1 MSTLLDSSL
10 YYVVAPPGIAKCLF
24 LKRFFA
30 SFYVHCIM
38 PIRLSGRRGRSYG
51 GLFVFVNRPV
61 RVIFYS
67 LILSTLSISAYPAN
81 AASPSPVPERAI
93 VPTKVLRLSVN
104 DALGLFIGQNLDV
117 LIAKYGIEYT
127 KGQEVT
133 ARLFPNPLVSVGTLS
148 SYTQGRTL
156 ANSGQLFTQAS
167 QLFELAGKRG
177 YRIESAGFG
186 TQSAEAAFEDAV
198 RQLGFTVKDTYYRIQ
213 LAQRR
218 LILAEENRDRFSRI
232 LDINTIRFKKGY
244 IAEVDLIRIRLQMVD
259 FQSQVIQSLQEAES
273 ARGDLR
279 QLLRLSPKTA
289 LELTTELD
297 FRRIDPDIE
306 KLRVA
311 ALDVRPDIRAKRYTF
326 SQRESDLKLAKAYR
340 IPDVTIGAG
349 YAVQGRQGP
358 DNPGQVALNAG
369 IPLPLFNRNQGGI
382 HQAEASL
389 QTAEADLNKTVN
401 LVENEVEVAYRNLL
415 QSRRL
420 VEAYVGGVLED
431 ARSTFTIVERAYER
445 GGATILDL
453 LDAARTSRTI
463 QQNYIEALFNYQH
476 NLFQLESAVGQE
488 ISS

>member
-1 MSTLLDSSL
+1 
-10 YYVVAPPGIAKCLF
+10 V
-24 LKRFFA
+24 FA
-30 SFYVHCIM
+30 DRQL
-38 PIRLSGRRGRSYG
+38 RLICHIIVLS
-51 GLFVFVNRPV
+51 
-61 RVIFYS
+61 
-67 LILSTLSISAYPAN
+67 ILSLSAYPSG
-81 AASPSPVPERAI
+81 AASPSPAPEQAT
-93 VPTKVLRLSVN
+93 VASKALRLSVN
-104 DALGLFIGQNLDV
+104 EALGLFLSQNLDV
-117 LIAKYGIEYT
+117 LIAKYGIEHT

-156 ANSGQLFTQAS
+156 SNSGQLFTQVS

-177 YRIESAGFG
+177 YRIESAGYG

-218 LILAEENRDRFSRI
+218 LVLAEENRERFSRI
-232 LDINTIRFKKGY
+232 LAINTIRFNKGY

-259 FQSQVIQSLQEAES
+259 FYSQVIRSLQEAES
-273 ARGDLR
+273 AKGDLR
-279 QLLRLSPKTA
+279 QLLRLSPKTV
-289 LELTTELD
+289 LELTTELG

-306 KLRVA
+306 KLRVT
-311 ALDVRPDIRAKRYTF
+311 ALDARPDIRAKRYTF
-326 SQRESDLKLAKAYR
+326 SQRESDLKLAKSYR

-349 YAVQGRQGP
+349 YAIQGARGP
-358 DNPGQVALNAG
+358 DNPGQVALSAG

-382 HQAEASL
+382 LQAEVSL
-389 QTAEADLNKTVN
+389 QSAEADLDKTTN

-420 VEAYVGGVLED
+420 VEAYFGEVLED

-445 GGATILDL
+445 GGATIIDL

-488 ISS
+488 IGS

>member
-1 MSTLLDSSL
+1 MLPDR
-10 YYVVAPPGIAKCLF
+10 
-24 LKRFFA
+24 RF
-30 SFYVHCIM
+30 
-38 PIRLSGRRGRSYG
+38 
-51 GLFVFVNRPV
+51 
-61 RVIFYS
+61 S
-67 LILSTLSISAYPAN
+67 LICFLSMISVLGISESLAG
-81 AASPSPVPERAI
+81 AASPSSMSEQTTAPQKAI
-93 VPTKVLRLSVN
+93 RLSVN
-104 DALGLFIGQNLDV
+104 DALALFINQNLDV
-117 LIAKYGIEYT
+117 LIAKYGIEYS
-127 KGQEVT
+127 KGQQIT
-133 ARLFPNPLVSVGTLS
+133 AGLFPNPVASVGTLS
-148 SYTQGRTL
+148 AYTQGRTL
-156 ANSGQLFTQAS
+156 ANSGQLFSQVS

-218 LILAEENRDRFSRI
+218 LVLAEENRDRFSRI

-279 QLLRLSPKTA
+279 QLLRLSPKTM

-306 KLRVA
+306 RLRVA

-349 YAVQGRQGP
+349 YAVQGSKGP
-358 DNPGQVALNAG
+358 DNPGQVALNAS
-369 IPLPLFNRNQGGI
+369 IPLTLFNRNQGGI
-382 HQAEASL
+382 RQAEVSL
-389 QTAEADLNKTVN
+389 QAAEADLNKTVN

-453 LDAARTSRTI
+453 LDAARTSRMI

-476 NLFQLESAVGQE
+476 QLFQLESAVGQE
-488 ISS
+488 IIS

>member
-1 MSTLLDSSL
+1 VFVD
-10 YYVVAPPGIAKCLF
+10 
-24 LKRFFA
+24 R
-30 SFYVHCIM
+30 
-38 PIRLSGRRGRSYG
+38 RLS
-51 GLFVFVNRPV
+51 
-61 RVIFYS
+61 
-67 LILSTLSISAYPAN
+67 LICFMIVLSVLSVSAYPSSAT
-81 AASPSPVPERAI
+81 SPSPAAEQTTVTSKA
-93 VPTKVLRLSVN
+93 LRLSVN
-104 DALGLFIGQNLDV
+104 DALGLFLNQNLDV

-133 ARLFPNPLVSVGTLS
+133 ARLFPNPYLSVGTLS

-156 ANSGQLFTQAS
+156 SNSGQLFSQVA

-186 TQSAEAAFEDAV
+186 TQSAEAAFENAV

-218 LILAEENRDRFSRI
+218 LVLAEENRERFSRI
-232 LDINTIRFKKGY
+232 LGINTIRFNKGY
-244 IAEVDLIRIRLQMVD
+244 IAEVDLIRIRLQVVD
-259 FQSQVIQSLQEAES
+259 FHSQVIHALQEAES

-279 QLLRLSPKTA
+279 QLLRLSPKTVM
-289 LELTTELD
+289 ELTTELG
-297 FRRIDPDIE
+297 FRRIDPDVE
-306 KLRVA
+306 KLQVA
-311 ALDVRPDIRAKRYTF
+311 ALAVRPDIRAKRHTL

-349 YAVQGRQGP
+349 YAIQGAQGP

-382 HQAEASL
+382 HQAEISL
-389 QTAEADLNKTVN
+389 QTAEAELDKTVN

-420 VEAYVGGVLED
+420 VESYFGEVLED
-431 ARSTFTIVERAYER
+431 ARTTVTIVERAYER

-453 LDAARTSRTI
+453 LDAARTSRAI
-463 QQNYIEALFNYQH
+463 QQNYIEALFDYQH
-476 NLFQLESAVGQE
+476 HLFQLESAVGQE
-488 ISS
+488 IRS

>member
-1 MSTLLDSSL
+1 
-10 YYVVAPPGIAKCLF
+10 
-24 LKRFFA
+24 
-30 SFYVHCIM
+30 
-38 PIRLSGRRGRSYG
+38 
-51 GLFVFVNRPV
+51 VFVDRQLRPICYIIV
-61 RVIFYS
+61 
-67 LILSTLSISAYPAN
+67 LSVLSVSAYPSS
-81 AASPSPVPERAI
+81 AASPSPAPEQA
-93 VPTKVLRLSVN
+93 TEASKALRLSVN
-104 DALGLFIGQNLDV
+104 DALGLFVSQNLDV
-117 LIAKYGIEYT
+117 LIAKYGIEYA

-133 ARLFPNPLVSVGTLS
+133 ARLFPNPLLSVGTLS
-148 SYTQGRTL
+148 SYTQGHTL
-156 ANSGQLFTQAS
+156 SNSGQLFAQVA

-198 RQLGFTVKDTYYRIQ
+198 RQLGFTVKDTYYRTQ

-218 LILAEENRDRFSRI
+218 LVLAEENRERFSRI

-273 ARGDLR
+273 ARGELR
-279 QLLRLSPKTA
+279 QLLRLSPKTV
-289 LELTTELD
+289 LELTTELG

-311 ALDVRPDIRAKRYTF
+311 ALAVRPDIRAKRYTF

-349 YAVQGRQGP
+349 YAVQGAKGP

-382 HQAEASL
+382 HQAEVSL
-389 QTAEADLNKTVN
+389 QSAEADLDKTVN
-401 LVENEVEVAYRNLL
+401 RVENEVEVAYRNLL

-420 VEAYVGGVLED
+420 VEAYFGEVLED
-431 ARSTFTIVERAYER
+431 ARSTFSIVERAYER

-463 QQNYIEALFNYQH
+463 QQNYIEALFDYQH
-476 NLFQLESAVGQE
+476 HLFQLESAVGQE
-488 ISS
+488 IMS